1 VDVYRFLLSRQWVG
15 LTLLALA
22 LIPVMTELGFWQ
34 LHRHEARVARNALVA
49 RSLEAPVVP
58 VTRLTAPGRSPGEDA
73 RFRTV
78 RATGRYD
85 RADEVVVRQRTA
97 ADGTSLGYFV
107 VTPLVLR
114 DGRALLVN
122 RGWIPAG
129 GDLTRF
135 PDVPPAPAGEVTVTG
150 RLMGEET
157 TAESGIR
164 EKPGLP
170 DRQVMLIN
178 SADRAEATGRTFLGG
193 HVQLVATSPA
203 PRGEQPEP
211 LPEPD
216 HSGVGVH
223 MAYAVQWW
231 LFAAAVP
238 VGWVVL
244 VRRERRDR
252 LAAEARRDTAAG
264 TETGTPAAAGAPG
277 S

>member
-1 VDVYRFLLSRQWVG
+1 VDVYRFLLSRQWIC

-49 RSLEAPVVP
+49 RSLEAPAVP
-58 VTRLTAPGRSPGEDA
+58 VTRLTAPGRSPADDA

-85 RADEVVVRQRTA
+85 RGEEVVVRQRTS
-97 ADGTSLGYFV
+97 ADGKLGYFV

-135 PDVPPAPAGEVTVTG
+135 PDVPPAPGGEVTVTG
-150 RLMGEET
+150 RLMEDET
-157 TAESGIR
+157 TGDSGIR

-178 SADRAEATGRTFLGG
+178 SGDRAEATGRVVLGG
-193 HVQLVATSPA
+193 HVQLVGTSPA
-203 PRGEQPEP
+203 PRGEQPER

-223 MAYAVQWW
+223 LAYAVQWW

-238 VGWVVL
+238 VGWGVL
-244 VRRERRDR
+244 VRRERKDR
-252 LAAEARRDTAAG
+252 LAAAAG
-264 TETGTPAAAGAPG
+264 PAAASGAAPGAPATTG
-277 S
+277 TAGN